1 MHSSFLAS
9 WRKASSYFGPTFW
22 NGLGEG
28 MPAERSSL
36 PVRVGDVKDDNP
48 DEGASRTARSISS
61 GSHLGAV
68 APSAVMSR
76 PPHQAIT
83 DVRDVLSRRRFGQ
96 LDGVELGK
104 ASHASA
110 HHRPGRFAI
119 EELRELTRG
128 KRLVDPLEGLDD
140 LHIGGMEDSGNQR
153 RPAEPRF

>member
-9 WRKASSYFGPTFW
+9 WPKASSYFGPTFAW

-61 GSHLGAV
+61 GLHLGAV

-83 DVRDVLSRRRFGQ
+83 NVRDVPHRRRFARLYGF
-96 LDGVELGK
+96 EFRE
-104 ASHASA
+104 ASHVATHQGPRRLA
-110 HHRPGRFAI
+110 V
-119 EELRELTRG
+119 EELSEIAR
-128 KRLVDPLEGLDD
+128 
-140 LHIGGMEDSGNQR
+140 
-153 RPAEPRF
+153 